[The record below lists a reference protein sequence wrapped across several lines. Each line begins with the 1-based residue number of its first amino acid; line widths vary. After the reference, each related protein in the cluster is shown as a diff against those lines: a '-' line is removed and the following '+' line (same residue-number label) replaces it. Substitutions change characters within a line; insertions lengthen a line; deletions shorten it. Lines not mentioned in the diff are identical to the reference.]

1 MHMCGIRLEPFV
13 KAAMNSFAQCE
24 RLLTLLV
31 LLVFV
36 VAFLPPSPA
45 AVQDR
50 SAEVNTP
57 RGDRAEIAVTVRDT
71 QGRIILSPATVKV
84 YHSGVLTA
92 QEATSEGRAFFILH
106 GLGDY
111 VVNVEAT
118 GYKTAQ
124 KDISVRIA
132 VRDEEDIYLRSSSAT
147 EADSNVPGK
156 PLLAPKAKEALEK
169 GLEALKDNKLDEAQ
183 KHLEEAMKLAPSH
196 PDVLYGRALV
206 YLKRSDWANAQT
218 LLEKATQ
225 VDPKHAL
232 AWSAL
237 GMAFVNAGKFDRAI
251 PPLQESLALEPA
263 KWETHWALAKAYYN
277 QQQYEQAVKES
288 QEGWTESHG
297 ASPEIELLLAQSL
310 TAVGRYQD
318 AVLALRDFLK
328 NHPDGPRAD
337 TARRWLEQLTAEL
350 KSHPE

>member
-1 MHMCGIRLEPFV
+1 
-13 KAAMNSFAQCE
+13 MNSFAQCE
-24 RLLTLLV
+24 RLLTPFF
-31 LLVFV
+31 VFT
-36 VAFLPPSPA
+36 VAFLPQSPA
-45 AVQDR
+45 FAQDR
-50 SAEVNTP
+50 AADVNTP

-71 QGRIILSPATVKV
+71 QGRIISSPATVKV
-84 YHSGVLTA
+84 FHSGVLTA

-132 VRDEEDIYLRSSSAT
+132 VRDEEDIYLRSASAT
-147 EADSNVPGK
+147 EDGSNVPEK
-156 PLLAPKAKEALEK
+156 PLLAPKAKEALDK
-169 GLEALKDNKLDEAQ
+169 GLQALKDNKLDEAQ
-183 KHLEEAMKLAPSH
+183 EQLDEAMKLAPSH
-196 PDVLYGRALV
+196 PDVLYGRAVV
-206 YLKRSDWANAQT
+206 YLKRSDWANAQN

-225 VDPKHAL
+225 LDPKHAL

-237 GMAFVNAGKFDRAI
+237 GMAFVNAGKFDQAI
-251 PPLQESLALEPA
+251 PPLQQSLALEPA
-263 KWETHWALAKAYYN
+263 KWETHWALAKAYYH
-277 QQQYEQAVKES
+277 QQQYEEAVKES
-288 QEGWTESHG
+288 EEGWKESHG

-337 TARRWLEQLTAEL
+337 TARRWLAQLTAEL
-350 KSHPE
+350 KTHPE